1 MELVTK
7 KKLAIISGRA
17 NHDLAAEIA
26 EVLGEELVEPNIAD
40 FANGEIHCR
49 FEESVGERRNNPCAP
64 SSVC

>member
-26 EVLGEELVEPNIAD
+26 EALDEELVEPNIAD
-40 FANGEIHCR
+40 FANGR
-49 FEESVGERRNNPCAP
+49 DPLPV
-64 SSVC
+64 